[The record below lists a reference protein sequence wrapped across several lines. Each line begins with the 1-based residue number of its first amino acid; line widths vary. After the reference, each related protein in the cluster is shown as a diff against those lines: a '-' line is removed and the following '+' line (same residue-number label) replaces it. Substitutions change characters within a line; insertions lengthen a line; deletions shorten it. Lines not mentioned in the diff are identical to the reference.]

1 MTITLEIP
9 DELAGRM
16 AAEGQEPARQ
26 ALEDMAVEAYRT
38 HRITGAQLR
47 RLLGIPSRYDLD
59 GFLKRRGVAFE
70 YALEDF
76 RREGEITKPLM
87 AERLASKN

>member
-1 MTITLEIP
+1 LQKVRNR
-9 DELAGRM
+9 LARHSKIWLSRHT
-16 AAEGQEPARQ
+16 ARIESQ
-26 ALEDMAVEAYRT
+26 APSFGGFLA
-38 HRITGAQLR
+38 
-47 RLLGIPSRYDLD
+47 IPSRYDLD